1 MSIVQSVIRTFVSA
15 GRGIGLST
23 PARACRPTLRHL
35 LTLGFAAASLAAC
48 APRATTSTA
57 PLPTATPVPTA
68 DPTLSGAEIAR
79 RSRDAMAGLSSFEAH
94 FVFVIRS
101 PGSGSMSDAI
111 WPGITDYR
119 YEPPNRHSY
128 VSFSPDSGKQ
138 FEARWEGKQF
148 FTRDGKDAP
157 WACEIWD
164 IEPPR
169 VTSYAPDAEDY
180 VGVDATSLGD
190 RYHFRRLEPP
200 EDASL
205 EPETHDVW
213 VEPGTF
219 RVLKTISI
227 SHRPD
232 EHRYEFRDL
241 SAFDSPR
248 QIYPPGP
255 CVTATPKEDAEDD
268 DDAQT
273 SNGMGDEF

>member
-1 MSIVQSVIRTFVSA
+1 MSIVQAVTRAFLSA

-23 PARACRPTLRHL
+23 PARACRPTLRQL

-48 APRATTSTA
+48 APRPTASTA
-57 PLPTATPVPTA
+57 PQATATPLPTP
-68 DPTLSGAEIAR
+68 DLSLSGAEIAR
-79 RSRDAMAGLSSFEAH
+79 RSRDAMARLSSFEAH
-94 FVFVIRS
+94 FVWVARI
-101 PGSGSMSDAI
+101 PGSGSFSDAI
-111 WPGITDYR
+111 WSGITDYR
-119 YEPPNRHSY
+119 YEPPDRHSY

-169 VTSYAPDAEDY
+169 VTSYAPRAEDY
-180 VGVDATSLGD
+180 VGVDATSLGG
-190 RYHFRRLEPP
+190 RYHFRRQEPH

-205 EPETHDVW
+205 EPDTDDVW
-213 VEPGTF
+213 VEPGTY

-241 SAFDSPR
+241 SAFDRPR

-255 CVTATPKEDAEDD
+255 CVTATPMVEDAAEV
-268 DDAQT
+268 APE
-273 SNGMGDEF
+273 SP